1 MFVTTFAFFGAMC
14 LGAIELQLAPG
25 STDRSGLPCFLPVE
39 SSWNLKSG
47 NTGTMIDASGNI
59 WASWQ
64 AIPSRLSSSGNN
76 RSLEIVFV
84 PPAFPAGKPQK
95 LTLDLGKTPATG
107 LVWDTDPDGMARL
120 THNKKPLAVYF
131 APKYDASNAKT
142 LEATYKVFHHLFDP
156 QTGTRLTKGSGGQF
170 THHRGIFYGFMKV
183 TYGTNQVVDIWH
195 CKNETHQSAM
205 NVLFQESGP
214 VAGLQRVTIGW
225 HGEKGRLFATETR
238 ELIFVPTPAGT
249 WIEFSS
255 SVRPTEGTMKVD
267 GDPQHAG
274 FHFRAAGDVADKNAA
289 ETYYLR
295 PDGKDNPKATRN
307 WPTQKNHVNLPW
319 NCMSFVTRGSRY
331 TAEYIDSPTN
341 PKESRYSERDY
352 GRFGSYFV
360 SVATPEKP
368 LNVRYGLFVQS
379 GETTVTEAARR
390 AAAFVDPI
398 NSNLGGR

>member
-1 MFVTTFAFFGAMC
+1 
-14 LGAIELQLAPG
+14 
-25 STDRSGLPCFLPVE
+25 
-39 SSWNLKSG
+39 
-47 NTGTMIDASGNI
+47 
-59 WASWQ
+59 
-64 AIPSRLSSSGNN
+64 
-76 RSLEIVFV
+76 
-84 PPAFPAGKPQK
+84 
-95 LTLDLGKTPATG
+95 
-107 LVWDTDPDGMARL
+107 
-120 THNKKPLAVYF
+120 
-131 APKYDASNAKT
+131 
-142 LEATYKVFHHLFDP
+142 
-156 QTGTRLTKGSGGQF
+156 
-170 THHRGIFYGFMKV
+170 
-183 TYGTNQVVDIWH
+183 
-195 CKNETHQSAM
+195 
-205 NVLFQESGP
+205 
-214 VAGLQRVTIGW
+214 
-225 HGEKGRLFATETR
+225 
-238 ELIFVPTPAGT
+238 
-249 WIEFSS
+249 
-255 SVRPTEGTMKVD
+255 MKVD

-274 FHFRAAGDVADKNAA
+274 FHFRAAGDVADKNPS

-319 NCMSFVTRGSRY
+319 NCMSFVTSGSRY